1 MCLSCMLAAQDAFGS
16 KNFKVAPPTNLQIL
30 EGLNQ
35 SIESLYKMIIRML
48 TKISIW

>member
-1 MCLSCMLAAQDAFGS
+1 MLAAQDAFGS

-35 SIESLYKMIIRML
+35 SIESLYKLVIQIL
-48 TKISIW
+48 TKISIWKVT

>member
-1 MCLSCMLAAQDAFGS
+1 MLAAQDAFGS

-30 EGLNQ
+30 EGINQ
-35 SIESLYKMIIRML
+35 SIESLYKLIIQIL

>member
-1 MCLSCMLAAQDAFGS
+1 MLAAQDAFGS

-30 EGLNQ
+30 EGINQ
-35 SIESLYKMIIRML
+35 SIESLYKLIIQML

>member
-1 MCLSCMLAAQDAFGS
+1 MLAAQDAFGS

-35 SIESLYKMIIRML
+35 SIESMFKLIVRML

>member
-16 KNFKVAPPTNLQIL
+16 KNFRVAPPTHLQIL
-30 EGLNQ
+30 EGFNQ
-35 SIESLYKMIIRML
+35 SIELLYKLIVRML